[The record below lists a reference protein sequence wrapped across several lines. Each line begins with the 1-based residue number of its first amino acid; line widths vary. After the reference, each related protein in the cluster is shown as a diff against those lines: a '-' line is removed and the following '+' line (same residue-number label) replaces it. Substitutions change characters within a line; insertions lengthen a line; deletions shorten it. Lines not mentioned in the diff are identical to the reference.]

1 MTDIRFDD
9 RSGGRSSGAGQR
21 PGSLSETDTCD
32 AEAPS
37 APKDVLATVARAIQR
52 EVVPRLLVATRG
64 RADERGGT
72 HVAVAVSAADIE
84 EFTQLVMAHDRR
96 AASAFV
102 EVLRDKGLPVSDVL
116 LDLLAPAARLLGD
129 LWMRD
134 RCSFADVSLGLVRL
148 QQIMRDITT
157 PVRRTDHGDGRSRH
171 ALLFHFPREQHR
183 FGLTLVQEMF
193 LSSGWQV
200 TTVAPASVEE
210 ATEVVRDAWFDV
222 LGVSL
227 GNDDLL
233 NDLTSAISTW
243 RRWSRNQAL
252 AVLVGGAA
260 FLDHPER
267 SGEVGAD
274 ASAPNAKEAVK
285 IAEDLV
291 GVGMRTPRGN

>member
-21 PGSLSETDTCD
+21 PSSRSETDHCI
-32 AEAPS
+32 AEVPA

-64 RADERGGT
+64 RAEERG
-72 HVAVAVSAADIE
+72 VSHGRVEVTAADIE

-96 AASAFV
+96 AASAFI
-102 EVLRDKGLPVSDVL
+102 EALRDKGMPVSDVL

-148 QQIMRDITT
+148 QQIMRDITA
-157 PVRRTDHGDGRSRH
+157 PVRRVDHGDGRARH

-183 FGLTLVQEMF
+183 FGLSLVQEMF

-210 ATEVVRDAWFDV
+210 ATEVLRDSWFDV
-222 LGVSL
+222 LGISL